1 MNDHD
6 FSEAG
11 LPKEN
16 SCCLLAT
23 IKAVVSST
31 HVTDEHT
38 GLWALDVLLFPGSK
52 CTLKHKAVQSN
63 VYLPNEELTND
74 VEKLVLLRELS
85 SPILIQNTVFIY
97 AESADRMTAPT
108 CSRPMTATGCRR
120 HGSVNSHCDVSSCV
134 SPLPVSPPH
143 PRLLVHIGNRNPDH

>member
-1 MNDHD
+1 MCGPSSQNQNLQTKCERTKDQRTNIWIVSGHD

-23 IKAVVSST
+23 IKAIVSSP
-31 HVTDEHT
+31 HVTDGHP
-38 GLWALDVLLFPGSK
+38 GLWALDVLLFSGSK

-74 VEKLVLLRELS
+74 VEKLGLLRELS

-97 AESADRMTAPT
+97 TGSADRVTAPT
-108 CSRPMTATGCRR
+108 CSWPTMTYNGYRM
-120 HGSVNSHCDVSSCV
+120 
-134 SPLPVSPPH
+134 PLPWFS
-143 PRLLVHIGNRNPDH
+143 